1 MQDSAT
7 APGPSFSAHQ
17 SEPGS
22 PAGAPGAGS
31 DRDAALYTRAT
42 ALTVMAVVLIVC
54 VGIVAIILLRGH
66 RRRLLASSGHPLVR
80 KRRTRSDAWF
90 ESARRLNPRAS
101 SVAALRDPSDDDT
114 VDLDPEDLTDRDIGS
129 RHDGVDDHGRD
140 DGDDDQSPPHPPRE
154 EPFQ

>member
-1 MQDSAT
+1 MQDSDT

-17 SEPGS
+17 SVPGS
-22 PAGAPGAGS
+22 PAAAPGAAS

-54 VGIVAIILLRGH
+54 VGVVAIILLRSH
-66 RRRLLASSGHPLVR
+66 RRRLLASSGHPPVR

-129 RHDGVDDHGRD
+129 RHDGVDDPRRD
-140 DGDDDQSPPHPPRE
+140 DDDDQSPPRPPRE